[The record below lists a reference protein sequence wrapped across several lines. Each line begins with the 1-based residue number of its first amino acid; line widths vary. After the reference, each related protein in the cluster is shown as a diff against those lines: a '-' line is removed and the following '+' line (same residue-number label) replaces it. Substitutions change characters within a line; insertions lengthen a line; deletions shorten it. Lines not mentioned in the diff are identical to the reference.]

1 MSARYILILLA
12 ASVLTGCATGPIG
25 AYQPNLA
32 TVQSLRQSSM
42 APTSVG
48 EFVPA
53 ATLKSGRDKS
63 VSVRGS
69 SLSSPSAN
77 SFSAYLKDALIQD
90 LRSAGK
96 YDAAAGTAI
105 SGQLTQNDLN
115 AAGVSKADATVAARF
130 VVTRNGTSVFE
141 KVVTVAHEWESSF
154 MGAIAI
160 PEAINQYTQMYAR
173 LLDKLFEDEEF
184 KKAVAPA
191 ENGATA
197 GT

>member
-1 MSARYILILLA
+1 MSARYILWLLA
-12 ASVLTGCATGPIG
+12 ASVLAGCATGPIG
-25 AYQPNLA
+25 SHQPSLA
-32 TVQSLRQSSM
+32 TIQSLRQSNMS
-42 APTSVG
+42 PTSVG
-48 EFVPA
+48 DFVPA
-53 ATLKSGRDKS
+53 ATLKAGRDKS

-69 SLSSPSAN
+69 SLKSPSAD

-115 AAGVSKADATVAARF
+115 AGGFSKADATVAARF
-130 VVTRNGTSVFE
+130 VVTRNGASVFE
-141 KVVTVAHEWESSF
+141 KLVSVAHEWDSSF
-154 MGAIAI
+154 IGAIAI

-173 LLDKLFEDEEF
+173 LLEKLFADEEF
-184 KKAVAPA
+184 KKAVASTEQA
-191 ENGATA
+191 ATA

>member
-1 MSARYILILLA
+1 MSTRYILLLLA

-53 ATLKSGRDKS
+53 ATLKAGRDKS

-115 AAGVSKADATVAARF
+115 AGGVSKADATVAAKF
-130 VVTRNGTSVFE
+130 VVMRNGASVYD
-141 KVVTVAHEWESSF
+141 KLVSVAHEWDSSF
-154 MGAIAI
+154 IGAIAI

-173 LLDKLFEDEEF
+173 LLEKLFADEDF
-184 KKAVAPA
+184 KKAVAPP
-191 ENGATA
+191 EQTAT
-197 GT
+197 GGS

>member
-1 MSARYILILLA
+1 MSARIILLFLA

-25 AYQPNLA
+25 AHQPSLA
-32 TVQSLRQSSM
+32 TVQSLRQSNM
-42 APTSVG
+42 APMSVG

-53 ATLKSGRDKS
+53 ATLKAGRDKS

-69 SLSSPSAN
+69 SLKSPSAD

-96 YDAAAGTAI
+96 YDAAAATAI
-105 SGQLTQNDLN
+105 SGQLAQNELN

-141 KVVTVAHEWESSF
+141 KLVTAAHEWDSSF

-173 LLDKLFEDEEF
+173 LLDKLFADEEF

-191 ENGATA
+191 ENAATA
-197 GT
+197 GQ

>member
-1 MSARYILILLA
+1 MSARYILLLLA

-25 AYQPNLA
+25 AHQPNLA
-32 TVQSLRQSSM
+32 TVQSLRQSNM

-53 ATLKSGRDKS
+53 PALKTDKS

-96 YDAAAGTAI
+96 
-105 SGQLTQNDLN
+105 
-115 AAGVSKADATVAARF
+115 
-130 VVTRNGTSVFE
+130 
-141 KVVTVAHEWESSF
+141 
-154 MGAIAI
+154 
-160 PEAINQYTQMYAR
+160 
-173 LLDKLFEDEEF
+173 
-184 KKAVAPA
+184 
-191 ENGATA
+191 
-197 GT
+197 